1 MCMAS
6 RTLSRLPSTVHLQES
21 MPRNGGRDSS
31 RKKTARQSADDS
43 AIGGDI
49 DRARA
54 TSLERGTKR
63 AVPPARSS
71 QIADSQVLSQ
81 QAAIAKVVTA
91 LETKISDAAPSDRKQ
106 KPPKRGGHRVAPGGL
121 DALGGGGVAGLC
133 KLDHVNCCGS

>member
-1 MCMAS
+1 
-6 RTLSRLPSTVHLQES
+6 

-81 QAAIAKVVTA
+81 LAAIAKVVNA
-91 LETKISDAAPSDRKQ
+91 LETKISDAPSDRKQ
-106 KPPKRGGHRVAPGGL
+106 KPPKRGGRPAPGGL
-121 DALGGGGVAGLC
+121 DALGGEGMAGLC
-133 KLDHVNCCGS
+133 KLDHVNCCG